1 MPNKETYFTKERGMI
16 NKHSQNMSVDESKR
30 LVLINQHQIE
40 TPAPHT
46 YQNRQRKEGK
56 LQSDAQKIKN

>member
-1 MPNKETYFTKERGMI
+1 MI